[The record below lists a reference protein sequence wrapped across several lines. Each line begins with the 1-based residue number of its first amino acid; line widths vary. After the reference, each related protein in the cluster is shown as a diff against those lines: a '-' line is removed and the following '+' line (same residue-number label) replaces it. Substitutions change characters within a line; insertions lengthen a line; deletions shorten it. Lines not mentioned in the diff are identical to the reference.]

1 MSTDKGKAKVLP
13 EDAAIIQL
21 FWERNEEA
29 VRLTQQKHGSL
40 IRRFAARFLDDERD
54 CEETVSDVLLAA
66 WNAIPPA
73 EPKNLPAFLVT
84 LARRAA
90 VSRLRGLTRAKDVP
104 KEHLA
109 VLEELE
115 EVLPD
120 RSAVEDSLMAR
131 ELAASVE
138 AFLKAQPPRTR
149 AIFLYRYYAS
159 CSVKEIAE
167 RLLVSRSTVEKELQK
182 ARTALKAKL
191 QSEGYEV

>member
-1 MSTDKGKAKVLP
+1 MSTDKEKTKALP
-13 EDAAIIQL
+13 EDAAIVAL

-29 VRLTQQKHGSL
+29 VRLTEEKHGSL
-40 IRRFAARFLDDERD
+40 IRRFAARFLDDARD

-66 WNAIPPA
+66 WNTIPPQRP
-73 EPKNLPAFLVT
+73 ENLPAFLVT

-90 VSRLRGLTRAKDVP
+90 ISRLRGLTRAKDVP
-104 KEHLA
+104 REHLLA
-109 VLEELE
+109 LEELE

-120 RSAVEDSLMAR
+120 SSGVEDALLAR

-138 AFLKAQPPRTR
+138 DFLKAQPPRRR

-159 CSVKEIAE
+159 CSVKEISR

-182 ARTALKAKL
+182 ARAALKAKL
-191 QSEGYEV
+191 KDEGYEV